1 MLIQA
6 VLENYLA
13 SKNYSVTKKS
23 PRKPQKRK
31 ASFKKKQYSESEE
44 DEEEELLS
52 EIEHESNWPSSILL
66 TY

>member
-31 ASFKKKQYSESEE
+31 ASLKRKQYSESEE
-44 DEEEELLS
+44 DEAELLS
-52 EIEHESNWPSSILL
+52 EPEPENWPSSI
-66 TY
+66 